1 MVQSNKAL
9 YWRFEFGNALTLT
22 RSHVKRRLHMK
33 KVLVA
38 AMILLLA
45 MNMVFAGGKAETGKG
60 MVGVVMPTRSEERWN
75 KDGAAV
81 KSGLEELGYRVDLQF
96 SDDDIPTQV
105 RQIEDLITKGA
116 KVLVIA
122 SIDGVA
128 LSDVL
133 AKAADAKIP
142 VIAYDRLI
150 MKSPNV
156 DYYLSFDNY
165 AVGQQ
170 MGDILIKGMNLD
182 NPAKKP
188 LMIELFGGSPDD
200 NNAYKFYDG
209 AIDRLQPY
217 FDNGTLKIGSG
228 QKGMDTVGTL
238 RWSNELAMSR
248 MENLLS
254 AYYTNQTLDGILSP
268 YDPISLST
276 LEACKAVG
284 YGTAN
289 KPLPVVGGQDCI
301 VASCKSILAGEQY
314 ATVLKDTRVLGQAT
328 VELVDTILRGQVPQG
343 LDTTSYDN
351 DSIKDGKPYI
361 VPSVLLKSVIVTKDN
376 LKAEVVDTGYH
387 TAAEVGL

>member
-1 MVQSNKAL
+1 M
-9 YWRFEFGNALTLT
+9 
-22 RSHVKRRLHMK
+22 KRMLLAGM
-33 KVLVA
+33 L
-38 AMILLLA
+38 LLLA
-45 MNMVFAGGKAETGKG
+45 TSMMFAGGKAESAPGKG

-81 KSGLEELGYRVDLQF
+81 KSGLEALGYKVDLQF
-96 SDDDIPTQV
+96 SDDDIHTQV
-105 RQIEDLITKGA
+105 RQIEDLITKRA
-116 KVLVIA
+116 QVLVIA

-133 AKAADAKIP
+133 AKAAEQKIP

-150 MKSPNV
+150 MKSPHV

-284 YGTAN
+284 YGSAD

-328 VELVDTILRGQVPQG
+328 VELVDTILRGEVPAG
-343 LDTTSYDN
+343 LDTTSYAN

-361 VPSVLLKSVIVTKDN
+361 VPSVLLESVIVTKDN

-387 TAAEVGL
+387 TAAELGL